1 LIGKRIPVRK
11 KKDKDKKPNLRSIL
25 YTSKYF
31 NTGKGNEIKKLLE
44 SMSNYKNVLSQY
56 VYENRNLLLTSDGIK
71 TLKANYNIVKDNT
84 ILAWNIQKEQHM
96 LVDKYANALRK
107 YMKNLKV
114 RIQDKIVIIGYSKN
128 GKRHKKGETKYF
140 EIKFRTTK
148 LTKLIKYLVYLDFS
162 KDIEPQINNGA
173 VKDLL
178 NYYKTKPYFDRI
190 LNLAKDIQNRL
201 LSKIKFIDFSN
212 DYSIRLTS
220 TKGINNA
227 RIEIDN
233 TNSLY
238 KHWFIFKMKGNKEYR
253 LPLEINDEYHNEEMI
268 GKEFILYLSLKKNK
282 INISTTYEGEEPVF
296 KPFNKAV
303 GMDVNIKHNFA
314 KLSDDKE
321 IDYDRA
327 FFKSI
332 VKDLSKLDKI
342 GYQNL
347 SKKEL
352 KKLQK
357 LYRRL
362 DWYVELLIHNIL
374 DYCEQNGIT
383 DLVVEDLHLKDKSN
397 IINEEF
403 NMKYSRLVKLL
414 HLSDVKNA
422 LLRQGEKRGI
432 RVHIVH
438 SEWTSQ
444 GCPECGN
451 IDKDNRTT
459 QEVFKCT
466 ACSYEDNADYVG
478 SVNVLDRFNLFH
490 WLGVQANKLYSVDE
504 YGRISPKHVSRH
516 TLLNVLNQYYEARGI
531 LHHPVLPSNV
541 NSVRVVVKV

>member
-1 LIGKRIPVRK
+1 MRK
-11 KKDKDKKPNLRSIL
+11 KKNKNPNLKSIL

-44 SMSNYKNVLSQY
+44 SMSNYKNVLSKY

-84 ILAWNIQKEQHM
+84 ILAWNIQKEHQM
-96 LVDKYANALRK
+96 LVDKYADALRK
-107 YMKNLKV
+107 HMKNLKV
-114 RIQDKIVIIGYSKN
+114 RIQDKMVIARYSKN
-128 GKRHKKGETKYF
+128 GKRHRKGEKKYF
-140 EIKFRTTK
+140 GIKFKSTK
-148 LTKLIKYLVYLDFS
+148 LTRLIKYLVYLDFS
-162 KDIEPQINNGA
+162 KDIEAQIIDNNA
-173 VKDLL
+173 IRDLF

-190 LNLAKDIQNRL
+190 LSLTQSIQQRI
-201 LSKIKFIDFSN
+201 LSKIHLIGFSN
-212 DYSIRLTS
+212 DYSLRLS
-220 TKGINNA
+220 SRKDINNA
-227 RIEIDN
+227 RIEIYN

-238 KHWFIFKMKGNKEYR
+238 KYWFIFKMKNDNEYR
-253 LPLEINDEYHNEEMI
+253 LPLEINDEYHNKNII
-268 GKEFILYLSLKKNK
+268 GKEFMLYLSLKKNK
-282 INISTTYEGEEPVF
+282 MNISTTYEGEELSF

-321 IDYDRA
+321 IDYDREL
-327 FFKSI
+327 FKSI
-332 VKDLSKLDKI
+332 VKDLNKLDKI

-347 SKKEL
+347 NEKEL

-374 DYCEQNGIT
+374 DYCEKNGIT

-414 HLSDVKNA
+414 HLSNVKNM
-422 LLRQGEKRGI
+422 LLRQAEKRDI

-438 SEWTSQ
+438 SEWTTQ

-451 IDKDNRTT
+451 INPNNRTT

-466 ACSYEDNADYVG
+466 ACGYEDNADHVG

-504 YGRISPKHVSRH
+504 YGRISPKHASRYY
-516 TLLNVLNQYYEARGI
+516 LRDVLNQYYEARGF
-531 LHHPVLPSNV
+531 LHHPVLPSEV
-541 NSVRVVVKV
+541 NSVRSVVKV

>member
-1 LIGKRIPVRK
+1 
-11 KKDKDKKPNLRSIL
+11 
-25 YTSKYF
+25 
-31 NTGKGNEIKKLLE
+31 
-44 SMSNYKNVLSQY
+44 VLSKY

-71 TLKANYNIVKDNT
+71 TLKANYKIVKDNT

-96 LVDKYANALRK
+96 LVDKYADALRK
-107 YMKNLKV
+107 HMKNFKV
-114 RIQDKIVIIGYSKN
+114 RIQDKMVIARYSKN
-128 GKRHKKGETKYF
+128 GKRHKKGDTKYF
-140 EIKFRTTK
+140 EIKFKSTR
-148 LTKLIKYLVYLDFS
+148 LTRLIKYLVYLDFS
-162 KDIEPQINNGA
+162 KDIEGQIDNNA
-173 VKDLL
+173 VRDLL

-190 LNLAKDIQNRL
+190 LGLAKDIQNRL
-201 LSKIKFIDFSN
+201 LSKIKLIKFDN
-212 DYSIRLTS
+212 DYSMRLTS

-238 KHWFIFKMKGNKEYR
+238 THWFIFKMKDGKEYR
-253 LPLEINDEYHNEEMI
+253 LPLEINEEYHNKQII

-282 INISTTYEGEEPVF
+282 INISTTYEGEELSF

-327 FFKSI
+327 FFKNI
-332 VKDLSKLDKI
+332 VKDLNKLDKI

-347 SKKEL
+347 NEKEL

-357 LYRRL
+357 LHRRL

-374 DYCEQNGIT
+374 DYCEKNGIT
-383 DLVVEDLHLKDKSN
+383 DLVVEELHLRDKSN

-444 GCPECGN
+444 RCPECGN
-451 IDKDNRTT
+451 INPNNRTT

-466 ACSYEDNADYVG
+466 ACEYEDNADHVG

-504 YGRISPKHVSRH
+504 YGRISPKHLSSH
-516 TLLNVLNQYYEARGI
+516 TLLNVLNQYYKARGF

-541 NSVRVVVKV
+541 NSVRSVVKA

>member
-1 LIGKRIPVRK
+1 MRK

-31 NTGKGNEIKKLLE
+31 NTGKGNEIKNLLE
-44 SMSNYKNVLSQY
+44 NMSNYKNMLSKY
-56 VYENRNLLLTSDGIK
+56 VYENRNLLLTSNGIK

-84 ILAWNIQKEQHM
+84 ILAWNIQKEHQM
-96 LVDKYANALRK
+96 IVDKYADTLK
-107 YMKNLKV
+107 KHMKNLKV
-114 RIQDKIVIIGYSKN
+114 RIQDKIVIIRYSKK

-140 EIKFRTTK
+140 EIKFKSTK

-162 KDIEPQINNGA
+162 KDIEGQIDNNA
-173 VKDLL
+173 VRDLF

-190 LNLAKDIQNRL
+190 LTLAKDIQNRL

-212 DYSIRLTS
+212 DYSVRLTS
-220 TKGINNA
+220 TKGINNT
-227 RIEIDN
+227 RIEIDE

-253 LPLEINDEYHNEEMI
+253 LPLEINDEYHNKEII

-282 INISTTYEGEEPVF
+282 INISTTYEGEELSF
-296 KPFNKAV
+296 KPFNKAI

-314 KLSDDKE
+314 KLSDDEE

-327 FFKSI
+327 FFKNI
-332 VKDLSKLDKI
+332 VKDLNKLDKI

-347 SKKEL
+347 SEKEL

-374 DYCEQNGIT
+374 DYCEEHNIT

-438 SEWTSQ
+438 SEWTSLS
-444 GCPECGN
+444 CPECGN

-466 ACSYEDNADYVG
+466 ACGYEDNADHVG

-490 WLGVQANKLYSVDE
+490 WLGVQANKLYSIDK
-504 YGRISPKHVSRH
+504 YGRISPKHVSRR
-516 TLLNVLNQYYEARGI
+516 TLLRILNQYYEARGI
-531 LHHPVLPSNV
+531 LHHPVLPSKV
-541 NSVRVVVKV
+541 NSGRVVVKI

>member
-1 LIGKRIPVRK
+1 MREKN
-11 KKDKDKKPNLRSIL
+11 PNIKSIL

-31 NTGKGNEIKKLLE
+31 NAGKGNEVKQLLRTI
-44 SMSNYKNVLSQY
+44 SNYKNVLSQY
-56 VYENRNLLLTSDGIK
+56 VYSNRSLLLTSDGIK
-71 TLKANYNIVKDNT
+71 TLKANYNIVKDDT
-84 ILAWNIQKEQHM
+84 ILAWNIQKEHHAI
-96 LVDKYANALRK
+96 VDKYENALRRQ
-107 YMKNLKV
+107 MKNFKV
-114 RIQDKIVIIGYSKN
+114 RIQDKMIIARYSKN
-128 GKRHKKGETKYF
+128 GERHKKGDTKYF
-140 EIKFRTTK
+140 EIKFKSTK
-148 LTKLIKYLVYLDFS
+148 LTKLVKYLVYLDFS
-162 KDIEPQINNGA
+162 KDIEGHIDNNA
-173 VKDLL
+173 VRDLF

-201 LSKIKFIDFSN
+201 LSKIKFIDFSD

-220 TKGINNA
+220 SNENKA
-227 RIEIDN
+227 RIEIDE

-253 LPLEINDEYHNEEMI
+253 LPLEINDEYHNKEII

-282 INISTTYEGEEPVF
+282 INISTTYEGEELSF

-321 IDYDRA
+321 IDYDRE

-332 VKDLSKLDKI
+332 VKDLNKLDKI

-347 SKKEL
+347 SEKEL

-374 DYCEQNGIT
+374 DYCEKNGIT
-383 DLVVEDLHLKDKSN
+383 DLVVEDLNLKDKSN

-414 HLSDVKNA
+414 HLSDVKNM
-422 LLRQGEKRGI
+422 LIRQGEKRGI

-451 IDKDNRTT
+451 IDRNNRTT
-459 QEVFKCT
+459 QESFKCSE
-466 ACSYEDNADYVG
+466 CGYEDNADHVG
-478 SVNVLDRFNLFH
+478 SVNVLDRFNIFH
-490 WLGVQANKLYSVDE
+490 WLGVQANKLYSVDK
-504 YGRISPKHVSRH
+504 YSRISPKHVSRH
-516 TLLNVLNQYYEARGI
+516 TLLRILNQYYEARGI
-531 LHHPVLPSNV
+531 LHHPVLPYEV
-541 NSVRVVVKV
+541 NSVRSVVKI

>member
-1 LIGKRIPVRK
+1 
-11 KKDKDKKPNLRSIL
+11 
-25 YTSKYF
+25 
-31 NTGKGNEIKKLLE
+31 
-44 SMSNYKNVLSQY
+44 
-56 VYENRNLLLTSDGIK
+56 
-71 TLKANYNIVKDNT
+71 
-84 ILAWNIQKEQHM
+84 
-96 LVDKYANALRK
+96 
-107 YMKNLKV
+107 MKNFKV
-114 RIQDKIVIIGYSKN
+114 RIQDKIVITRYSKD
-128 GKRHKKGETKYF
+128 GKRHKKGDTKYF
-140 EIKFRTTK
+140 EIKFKSTK
-148 LTKLIKYLVYLDFS
+148 LTKLIKYLVYLDFG
-162 KDIEPQINNGA
+162 KEIEPQITNGA

-201 LSKIKFIDFSN
+201 LSKIHLIDFSN
-212 DYSIRLTS
+212 DYSLRLS
-220 TKGINNA
+220 SQINNA
-227 RIEIDN
+227 RIEFDE

-238 KHWFIFKMKGNKEYR
+238 KYWFIFKMKDGKEYR
-253 LPLEINDEYHNEEMI
+253 LPLEINKEYHNKEII

-282 INISTTYEGEEPVF
+282 INISTTYEGEGLSF
-296 KPFNKAV
+296 KPFNNAV

-321 IDYDRA
+321 IDYDRE

-332 VKDLSKLDKI
+332 VKDLNKLDKI

-347 SKKEL
+347 NEKEL

-362 DWYVELLIHNIL
+362 DWYVELLIHDIL

-414 HLSDVKNA
+414 HLSNVKNM
-422 LLRQGEKRGI
+422 LLRQAEKRGI

-438 SEWTSQ
+438 SEWTSL

-459 QEVFKCT
+459 QESFKCSE
-466 ACSYEDNADYVG
+466 CGYEDNADHVA

-490 WLGVQANKLYSVDE
+490 WLGVQANELYSVDE
-504 YGRISPKHVSRH
+504 YGRISPKHVSRYY
-516 TLLNVLNQYYEARGI
+516 LRNVLNQYYEARGI

-541 NSVRVVVKV
+541 NSVRSVVKA

>member
-1 LIGKRIPVRK
+1 
-11 KKDKDKKPNLRSIL
+11 
-25 YTSKYF
+25 
-31 NTGKGNEIKKLLE
+31 
-44 SMSNYKNVLSQY
+44 M
-56 VYENRNLLLTSDGIK
+56 
-71 TLKANYNIVKDNT
+71 
-84 ILAWNIQKEQHM
+84 
-96 LVDKYANALRK
+96 
-107 YMKNLKV
+107 
-114 RIQDKIVIIGYSKN
+114 VIARYSKN

-140 EIKFRTTK
+140 EIKFKSTK

-162 KDIEPQINNGA
+162 KEIEPQITNSA

-178 NYYKTKPYFDRI
+178 NYYKTKTYFDRI
-190 LNLAKDIQNRL
+190 LNLAQDIQNRL

-220 TKGINNA
+220 VKGINNA

-238 KHWFIFKMKGNKEYR
+238 KYWFIFKMKNGKEYR
-253 LPLEINDEYHNEEMI
+253 LPLEINDEYHNKQII
-268 GKEFILYLSLKKNK
+268 GKEFLLYLSLKKNK
-282 INISTTYEGEEPVF
+282 INISTTYEGEELSF
-296 KPFNKAV
+296 KPFNKAI

-321 IDYDRA
+321 IDYDRV
-327 FFKSI
+327 FFKNI
-332 VKDLSKLDKI
+332 VKDLNKLDKI

-347 SKKEL
+347 NEKEL

-374 DYCEQNGIT
+374 DYCEKNGIT
-383 DLVVEDLHLKDKSN
+383 DLVVEDLRLKDKSN

-414 HLSDVKNA
+414 HLSNVKNM
-422 LLRQGEKRGI
+422 LLRQSEKRGI

-451 IDKDNRTT
+451 INPNNRTT

-466 ACSYEDNADYVG
+466 ACEYEDNADHVG
-478 SVNVLDRFNLFH
+478 SVNVLDRFNIFH
-490 WLGVQANKLYSVDE
+490 WLGVQANKLYSVDK
-504 YGRISPKHVSRH
+504 YGRISPKKVSRH
-516 TLLNVLNQYYEARGI
+516 YLRDVLEQYYEARGF
-531 LHHPVLPSNV
+531 LHHPVLPYNV
-541 NSVRVVVKV
+541 NSGRVVVKV

>member
-1 LIGKRIPVRK
+1 MRK
-11 KKDKDKKPNLRSIL
+11 KNPNLKSIL

-31 NTGKGNEIKKLLE
+31 NTGKGNEVKQLLE
-44 SMSNYKNVLSQY
+44 TMSNYKNVLSKY
-56 VYENRNLLLTSDGIK
+56 VYEKRSLLLTSDGIK
-71 TLKANYNIVKDNT
+71 TLKANYNIVKDN
-84 ILAWNIQKEQHM
+84 IIQAWNIQKEHHAII
-96 LVDKYANALRK
+96 DKYENALKRQ
-107 YMKNLKV
+107 MKNFKV
-114 RIQDKIVIIGYSKN
+114 RIQDKILIKRYSRG
-128 GKRHKKGETKYF
+128 GKRHKKGDTKYF
-140 EIKFRTTK
+140 EIKFKSTR
-148 LTKLIKYLVYLDFS
+148 LTRLVKYLVYLDFS
-162 KDIEPQINNGA
+162 KDIEEQVNND
-173 VKDLL
+173 VLRDLL

-190 LNLAKDIQNRL
+190 LNLAQSIQQRI
-201 LSKIKFIDFSN
+201 LSKIKLIEFDKY
-212 DYSIRLTS
+212 DAMRLS
-220 TKGINNA
+220 SQMNKA

-238 KHWFIFKMKGNKEYR
+238 THWFIFKMKGNKEYR
-253 LPLEINDEYHNEEMI
+253 LPLEINKDYHNKDLI
-268 GKEFILYLSLKKNK
+268 AKEFLLYLSVKKNK
-282 INISTTYEGEEPVF
+282 INISTTYEGEEPVL

-321 IDYDRA
+321 IDYDRD
-327 FFKSI
+327 FFKNI

-342 GYQNL
+342 GYQYL
-347 SKKEL
+347 SEKEL

-383 DLVVEDLHLKDKSN
+383 DLVVEELHLKDKSN

-422 LLRQGEKRGI
+422 LLRQGEKKGI

-438 SEWTSQ
+438 SEWTSL

-451 IDKDNRTT
+451 IDKNNRTT

-466 ACSYEDNADYVG
+466 ACGYEDNADHVG
-478 SVNVLDRFNLFH
+478 STNVLDRFDLFH
-490 WLGVQANKLYSVDE
+490 WLGVQANRLYSVDKS
-504 YGRISPKHVSRH
+504 GRITPKHVSRH
-516 TLLNVLNQYYEARGI
+516 TLLRILNQYYEARGF

-541 NSVRVVVKV
+541 NSVRTVVKV

>member
-1 LIGKRIPVRK
+1 MRK

-31 NTGKGNEIKKLLE
+31 NTGKGNEIKNLLE
-44 SMSNYKNVLSQY
+44 NMSNYKNMLSKY
-56 VYENRNLLLTSDGIK
+56 VYENRNLLLTSNGIK

-84 ILAWNIQKEQHM
+84 ILAWNIQKEHQM
-96 LVDKYANALRK
+96 IVDKYADTLK
-107 YMKNLKV
+107 KHMKNLKV
-114 RIQDKIVIIGYSKN
+114 RIQDKIVIIRYSKK

-140 EIKFRTTK
+140 EIKFKSTK

-162 KDIEPQINNGA
+162 KDIEGQIDNNA
-173 VKDLL
+173 VRDLF

-190 LNLAKDIQNRL
+190 LTLAKDIQNRL

-212 DYSIRLTS
+212 DYSVRLTS
-220 TKGINNA
+220 TKGINNT
-227 RIEIDN
+227 RIEIDE

-238 KHWFIFKMKGNKEYR
+238 KYWFIFKMKGNKEYR
-253 LPLEINDEYHNEEMI
+253 LPLEINDKYHNKEMI

-282 INISTTYEGEEPVF
+282 INISTTYEGEELSF

-327 FFKSI
+327 FFKNI

-347 SKKEL
+347 SEKEL

-374 DYCEQNGIT
+374 DYCEEHNIT

-438 SEWTSQ
+438 SEWTSLS
-444 GCPECGN
+444 CPECGN

-466 ACSYEDNADYVG
+466 ACGYEDNADYVG

-504 YGRISPKHVSRH
+504 YGRISPKKVSRH
-516 TLLNVLNQYYEARGI
+516 TLLHILNQYYEA
-531 LHHPVLPSNV
+531 
-541 NSVRVVVKV
+541 

>member
-1 LIGKRIPVRK
+1 MRK

-31 NTGKGNEIKKLLE
+31 NTGKGNEIKNLLE
-44 SMSNYKNVLSQY
+44 NMSNYKNMLSKY
-56 VYENRNLLLTSDGIK
+56 VYENRNLLLTSNGIK

-84 ILAWNIQKEQHM
+84 ILAWNIQKEHQM
-96 LVDKYANALRK
+96 IVDKYADTLK
-107 YMKNLKV
+107 KHMKNLKV
-114 RIQDKIVIIGYSKN
+114 RIQDKIVIIRYSKK

-140 EIKFRTTK
+140 EIKFKSTK

-162 KDIEPQINNGA
+162 KDIEAQIIDNDA
-173 VKDLL
+173 IRDLF

-190 LNLAKDIQNRL
+190 VSLAKDIQNRL

-212 DYSIRLTS
+212 DYSVRLTS
-220 TKGINNA
+220 TKGINNT
-227 RIEIDN
+227 RIEIDE

-238 KHWFIFKMKGNKEYR
+238 KYWFIFKMKGNKEYR
-253 LPLEINDEYHNEEMI
+253 LPLEINDKYHNKEMI

-282 INISTTYEGEEPVF
+282 INISTTYEGEELSF

-327 FFKSI
+327 FFKNI

-347 SKKEL
+347 SEKEL

-374 DYCEQNGIT
+374 DYCEKNGIT
-383 DLVVEDLHLKDKSN
+383 DLVAEDLRLKDKSN
-397 IINEEF
+397 TVNEEF

-414 HLSDVKNA
+414 HLSDVKNV
-422 LLRQGEKRGI
+422 LVRQAEKRGI

-451 IDKDNRTT
+451 ITPENRTT

-466 ACSYEDNADYVG
+466 ACGYEDNADHVG
-478 SVNVLDRFNLFH
+478 SVNVLERFNLFH
-490 WLGVQANKLYSVDE
+490 WLGVQASKLYSVDE
-504 YGRISPKHVSRH
+504 YGRIKPKHVSRY
-516 TLLNVLNQYYEARGI
+516 TLLHILNQYYKARGF
-531 LHHPVLPSNV
+531 LHHPVLPSEV
-541 NSVRVVVKV
+541 NSVRSVVKV

>member
-1 LIGKRIPVRK
+1 MRK
-11 KKDKDKKPNLRSIL
+11 KKVKKDKDKKSNLRSIL

-31 NTGKGNEIKKLLE
+31 NTGKGNGVKQLLRTI
-44 SMSNYKNVLSQY
+44 SNYKNVLSRY
-56 VYENRNLLLTSDGIK
+56 VYNNRNLLLTSDGIK

-84 ILAWNIQKEQHM
+84 ILAWNIQKEHQM
-96 LVDKYANALRK
+96 IVDKYADTLK
-107 YMKNLKV
+107 KHMKNLKV
-114 RIQDKIVIIGYSKN
+114 RIQDKIVIIRYSKN

-162 KDIEPQINNGA
+162 KEIEPQITNGA

-190 LNLAKDIQNRL
+190 VNLAKDIQNRL

-253 LPLEINDEYHNEEMI
+253 LPLEINKDYHNKDLI
-268 GKEFILYLSLKKNK
+268 AKEFLLYLSVKKNK

-327 FFKSI
+327 FFKNI
-332 VKDLSKLDKI
+332 VKDLNKLDKI

-347 SKKEL
+347 SEKEL

-414 HLSDVKNA
+414 HLSDVKNV
-422 LLRQGEKRGI
+422 LLRQAEKRGI

-444 GCPECGN
+444 GCPACGN
-451 IDKDNRTT
+451 ISPNNRTI

-466 ACSYEDNADYVG
+466 SCGYEDNADHV
-478 SVNVLDRFNLFH
+478 SSTNVLDRFNLFH
-490 WLGVQANKLYSVDE
+490 WLGVQANKLYSIDK
-504 YGRISPKHVSRH
+504 YGRISPKHVSIH
-516 TLLNVLNQYYEARGI
+516 TLIRILNQYYEARGI
-531 LHHPVLPSNV
+531 LHHPVLPSEV
-541 NSVRVVVKV
+541 NSVRSVVKV

>member
-1 LIGKRIPVRK
+1 
-11 KKDKDKKPNLRSIL
+11 
-25 YTSKYF
+25 
-31 NTGKGNEIKKLLE
+31 
-44 SMSNYKNVLSQY
+44 M
-56 VYENRNLLLTSDGIK
+56 LTSDGIK
-71 TLKANYNIVKDNT
+71 ALKANYNIVKDNT
-84 ILAWNIQKEQHM
+84 ILAWNIQKEHHM
-96 LVDKYANALRK
+96 IVDKYADTLRK
-107 YMKNLKV
+107 HMKNLKV
-114 RIQDKIVIIGYSKN
+114 RIQDKMVIARYSKN

-162 KDIEPQINNGA
+162 KDIEPQITNSA

-201 LSKIKFIDFSN
+201 LSKIHLIDFSN
-212 DYSIRLTS
+212 DYSLRLS
-220 TKGINNA
+220 SQINNA

-238 KHWFIFKMKGNKEYR
+238 KYWFIFKMKNGKEYR
-253 LPLEINDEYHNEEMI
+253 LPLEINGEYHNKEII

-296 KPFNKAV
+296 KPFNKAI

-321 IDYDRA
+321 IDYDRD

-332 VKDLSKLDKI
+332 VKDLNKLDKI
-342 GYQNL
+342 GYHNL
-347 SKKEL
+347 NEKEL

-362 DWYVELLIHNIL
+362 NWYVELLIHNIL
-374 DYCEQNGIT
+374 DYCEEHNIT
-383 DLVVEDLHLKDKSN
+383 DLVVEDLRLKDKSN

-414 HLSDVKNA
+414 HLSDVKNV
-422 LLRQGEKRGI
+422 LLRQAEKRGI

-444 GCPECGN
+444 GCPEYGN
-451 IDKDNRTT
+451 ISPNNRTI

-466 ACSYEDNADYVG
+466 SCGYEDNADHVG
-478 SVNVLDRFNLFH
+478 SVNVLDRFNLFY
-490 WLGVQANKLYSVDE
+490 WPGVQANKLYSVDE
-504 YGRISPKHVSRH
+504 YGRISPKHASRYY
-516 TLLNVLNQYYEARGI
+516 LRDVLNQYYEARGF
-531 LHHPVLPSNV
+531 LHHPVLPSEV
-541 NSVRVVVKV
+541 NSVRSVVKV

>member
-1 LIGKRIPVRK
+1 MRK
-11 KKDKDKKPNLRSIL
+11 KNKDHNLKSIL

-31 NTGKGNEIKKLLE
+31 NTGKGNEIERLLE
-44 SMSNYKNVLSQY
+44 SISNYKNLLSKY
-56 VYENRNLLLTSDGIK
+56 VYENRNLLLTLDGIK

-84 ILAWNIQKEQHM
+84 ILAWNIQKEHQM
-96 LVDKYANALRK
+96 IVDKYADTLK
-107 YMKNLKV
+107 KHMKNLKV
-114 RIQDKIVIIGYSKN
+114 RIQDKIVIARYSKN

-140 EIKFRTTK
+140 EIKFKSTR

-162 KDIEPQINNGA
+162 KDIETQIIDNDA
-173 VKDLL
+173 IRDLF

-190 LNLAKDIQNRL
+190 LNLVQDIQNRL

-220 TKGINNA
+220 SNENNA
-227 RIEIDN
+227 RIEIYN

-238 KHWFIFKMKGNKEYR
+238 KYWFIFKMKNDNEYR
-253 LPLEINDEYHNEEMI
+253 LPLEINEDYHNKNII
-268 GKEFILYLSLKKNK
+268 GKEFMLYMSLKKNK
-282 INISTTYEGEEPVF
+282 INISTTYEGEELSF

-321 IDYDRA
+321 IDHDRE

-332 VKDLSKLDKI
+332 VKDLNKLDKI

-347 SKKEL
+347 SEKEL

-362 DWYVELLIHNIL
+362 NCYAELLIHNIL
-374 DYCEQNGIT
+374 DYCEKNGIT
-383 DLVVEDLHLKDKSN
+383 DLIVEDLHLKDKSN

-414 HLSDVKNA
+414 HLSNVKNM

-444 GCPECGN
+444 GCPVCGN
-451 IDKDNRTT
+451 ITPNNRTT

-466 ACSYEDNADYVG
+466 ACGYEDNADHVG
-478 SVNVLDRFNLFH
+478 STNVLDRFDLFH

-504 YGRISPKHVSRH
+504 YGRISPKKVSRYY
-516 TLLNVLNQYYEARGI
+516 LRNVLNQYYEARGI
-531 LHHPVLPSNV
+531 LHQPVLPSEV
-541 NSVRVVVKV
+541 NSVRSVVKI

>member
-1 LIGKRIPVRK
+1 ML
-11 KKDKDKKPNLRSIL
+11 
-25 YTSKYF
+25 SK
-31 NTGKGNEIKKLLE
+31 
-44 SMSNYKNVLSQY
+44 Y
-56 VYENRNLLLTSDGIK
+56 VYENRKLLLTSDGIK
-71 TLKANYNIVKDNT
+71 TLKANYNIVKDNV
-84 ILAWNIQKEQHM
+84 ILAWNIQKEHQM
-96 LVDKYANALRK
+96 LVDRYADALRK
-107 YMKNLKV
+107 HMKNLKV
-114 RIQDKIVIIGYSKN
+114 RIQDKIVIIRYSRD

-140 EIKFRTTK
+140 EIKFKSTK
-148 LTKLIKYLVYLDFS
+148 LTNLIKYLVYLDFG
-162 KDIEPQINNGA
+162 KEIEPQITNGA

-190 LNLAKDIQNRL
+190 LNLAQNIQNRL
-201 LSKIKFIDFSN
+201 LSKIKLIKFDN
-212 DYSIRLTS
+212 DYSMRLTS

-238 KHWFIFKMKGNKEYR
+238 KYWFIFKMKNGKEYR
-253 LPLEINDEYHNEEMI
+253 LPLEINDEYHNKEII

-282 INISTTYEGEEPVF
+282 INISTTYEGEELSF
-296 KPFNKAV
+296 KSFNKAV

-314 KLSDDKE
+314 KLSDGKE
-321 IDYDRA
+321 IDYDRDI
-327 FFKSI
+327 FKNI
-332 VKDLSKLDKI
+332 VKDLNKLDKI

-347 SKKEL
+347 SEKEL

-374 DYCEQNGIT
+374 DYCEEHNIT
-383 DLVVEDLHLKDKSN
+383 DLVVEDLRLKDKSN

-414 HLSDVKNA
+414 HLSNVKNM
-422 LLRQGEKRGI
+422 LLRQAEKKGI

-438 SEWTSQ
+438 SEWTSLS
-444 GCPECGN
+444 CPECGN

-466 ACSYEDNADYVG
+466 ACGYEDNADYVG

-504 YGRISPKHVSRH
+504 YGRISPKKVSKYYLR
-516 TLLNVLNQYYEARGI
+516 NILNQYYEARGF
-531 LHHPVLPSNV
+531 LHHPVLPSEV
-541 NSVRVVVKV
+541 NSVRSVVKI

>member
-1 LIGKRIPVRK
+1 VRK

-478 SVNVLDRFNLFH
+478 SVNVLERFNLFH

-504 YGRISPKHVSRH
+504 YGRISPKHVSRR
-516 TLLNVLNQYYEARGI
+516 TLLRILNQYYEARGF
-531 LHHPVLPSNV
+531 LHHLVLPSEV
-541 NSVRVVVKV
+541 NSVRSVVKV

>member
-1 LIGKRIPVRK
+1 MK
-11 KKDKDKKPNLRSIL
+11 KKNKDPNLKSVL

-31 NTGKGNEIKKLLE
+31 NTGKGNDVKKVLE
-44 SMSNYKNVLSQY
+44 TMRDYKNILSRY
-56 VYENRNLLLTSDGIK
+56 VYEKRSLLLTLDGIK
-71 TLKANYNIVKDNT
+71 TLKANYNIVKDDT
-84 ILAWNIQKEQHM
+84 ILAWNIQKEHHII
-96 LVDKYANALRK
+96 VDKYANTLK
-107 YMKNLKV
+107 KHMKNLKLS
-114 RIQDKIVIIGYSKN
+114 IQDKMVIARYSKN
-128 GKRHKKGETKYF
+128 GKKHKKGDTKYF

-148 LTKLIKYLVYLDFS
+148 LTRLVKYLVYLDFS
-162 KDIEPQINNGA
+162 KDIEAQIDNNA
-173 VKDLL
+173 VRDLL
-178 NYYKTKPYFDRI
+178 NYYKTKPYFNRI
-190 LNLAKDIQNRL
+190 LSLAQNIQNRL
-201 LSKIKFIDFSN
+201 LSKIKFIDFGD

-220 TKGINNA
+220 SNENKA
-227 RIEIDN
+227 RIEFDN

-238 KHWFIFKMKGNKEYR
+238 RHWFIFKMKNGKEHR
-253 LPLEINDEYHNEEMI
+253 LPLEIRDKYHNKEII
-268 GKEFILYLSLKKNK
+268 GKEFMLCLSLKRNK
-282 INISTTYEGEEPVF
+282 INVSTTYEGKEPVF
-296 KPFNKAV
+296 KSFNKAV
-303 GMDVNIKHNFA
+303 GMDINIKHNFA

-347 SKKEL
+347 SEKEL

-374 DYCEQNGIT
+374 DYCEKNGIT
-383 DLVVEDLHLKDKSN
+383 DLVVEDLRLKDKSN

-414 HLSDVKNA
+414 HLSNVKNM

-438 SEWTSQ
+438 SEWTSL

-451 IDKDNRTT
+451 IDKGNRTT
-459 QEVFKCT
+459 QESFKCSE
-466 ACSYEDNADYVG
+466 CGYEDNADYVG
-478 SVNVLDRFNLFH
+478 SVNVLERFNLFH
-490 WLGVQANKLYSVDE
+490 WLGVQANKLYSIDE
-504 YGRISPKHVSRH
+504 YGRIKPKHINKYA
-516 TLLNVLNQYYEARGI
+516 LLKILNDYYKARGF
-531 LHHPVLPSNV
+531 LHHSVLPSKVNNV
-541 NSVRVVVKV
+541 RSVMEV

>member
-1 LIGKRIPVRK
+1 MRK

-44 SMSNYKNVLSQY
+44 SISNYKNVLSKY
-56 VYENRNLLLTSDGIK
+56 VYENRNLLLTFDGIK
-71 TLKANYNIVKDNT
+71 TLKANYNIVKDDT
-84 ILAWNIQKEQHM
+84 ILAWNIQKEHHAI
-96 LVDKYANALRK
+96 VDKYENALRRQ
-107 YMKNLKV
+107 MKNFKV
-114 RIQDKIVIIGYSKN
+114 RIQDKIVITRYSRDS
-128 GKRHKKGETKYF
+128 KRHKKGDIKYF
-140 EIKFRTTK
+140 EIKFKSTK

-162 KDIEPQINNGA
+162 KEIEPQIINGA

-178 NYYKTKPYFDRI
+178 NYYKTKPYFGRI
-190 LNLAKDIQNRL
+190 LNLAQNIQNRL
-201 LSKIKFIDFSN
+201 LSKIKFIDFSD

-220 TKGINNA
+220 SNENKA

-238 KHWFIFKMKGNKEYR
+238 KYWFIFKMKDGKEYR
-253 LPLEINDEYHNEEMI
+253 LPLEINDEYHNKNII
-268 GKEFILYLSLKKNK
+268 GKEFLLYLSLKKNK
-282 INISTTYEGEEPVF
+282 INISTTYEGEKLSF

-321 IDYDRA
+321 IDYDRD
-327 FFKSI
+327 FFKNI
-332 VKDLSKLDKI
+332 VKDLNKLDKI

-347 SKKEL
+347 NEKEI

-357 LYRRL
+357 IYRRL

-383 DLVVEDLHLKDKSN
+383 DLVVEDLRLKDKSN
-397 IINEEF
+397 TVNEEF

-414 HLSDVKNA
+414 HLSDVKNV
-422 LLRQGEKRGI
+422 LVRQAEKRGI

-451 IDKDNRTT
+451 ITPENRTT

-466 ACSYEDNADYVG
+466 ACGYEDNADHVG

-490 WLGVQANKLYSVDE
+490 WFGVQANRLYSVDE
-504 YGRISPKHVSRH
+504 YGRISPKHVSRYY
-516 TLLNVLNQYYEARGI
+516 LRNVLNQYYKARGF
-531 LHHPVLPSNV
+531 LHHPVLPSKVNNV
-541 NSVRVVVKV
+541 RIVVKA

>member
-1 LIGKRIPVRK
+1 
-11 KKDKDKKPNLRSIL
+11 
-25 YTSKYF
+25 
-31 NTGKGNEIKKLLE
+31 
-44 SMSNYKNVLSQY
+44 
-56 VYENRNLLLTSDGIK
+56 
-71 TLKANYNIVKDNT
+71 
-84 ILAWNIQKEQHM
+84 
-96 LVDKYANALRK
+96 
-107 YMKNLKV
+107 
-114 RIQDKIVIIGYSKN
+114 
-128 GKRHKKGETKYF
+128 
-140 EIKFRTTK
+140 
-148 LTKLIKYLVYLDFS
+148 
-162 KDIEPQINNGA
+162 

-178 NYYKTKPYFDRI
+178 NYYKTKLYFDRI
-190 LNLAKDIQNRL
+190 LNLAQNIQNRL
-201 LSKIKFIDFSN
+201 LSKIKLIKFDN
-212 DYSIRLTS
+212 DYSMRLTS

-238 KHWFIFKMKGNKEYR
+238 KYWFIFKMKNGKEYR
-253 LPLEINDEYHNEEMI
+253 LPLEINDEYHKREII

-282 INISTTYEGEEPVF
+282 MNISTTYEGEELSF

-321 IDYDRA
+321 IDYDRE

-362 DWYVELLIHNIL
+362 DWYVELNIHNIL
-374 DYCEQNGIT
+374 DYCEEHNIT

-451 IDKDNRTT
+451 ITPNNRTT

-466 ACSYEDNADYVG
+466 ACGYKDNADHVG

-504 YGRISPKHVSRH
+504 YGRISPKHVSRR
-516 TLLNVLNQYYEARGI
+516 TLLRILNQYYEARGF
-531 LHHPVLPSNV
+531 LHHPVFPSKV
-541 NSVRVVVKV
+541 NSVRSVVKA

>member
-1 LIGKRIPVRK
+1 MRK
-11 KKDKDKKPNLRSIL
+11 KKDKNLNLKSIL

-31 NTGKGNEIKKLLE
+31 NTGKGNEIERLLE
-44 SMSNYKNVLSQY
+44 SMSNYKNMLSKY

-84 ILAWNIQKEQHM
+84 ILAWNIQKEQKM
-96 LVDKYANALRK
+96 IVDRYENTLKK

-114 RIQDKIVIIGYSKN
+114 RIQDKIVIIRYSRD

-140 EIKFRTTK
+140 EVKFKSTK
-148 LTKLIKYLVYLDFS
+148 LTNLIKYLVYLDFS
-162 KDIEPQINNGA
+162 KDIGPQITNGA

-220 TKGINNA
+220 TKSINNA
-227 RIEIDN
+227 RIEIDD

-238 KHWFIFKMKGNKEYR
+238 KYWFIFKMKGNKEYR
-253 LPLEINDEYHNEEMI
+253 LPLEINDKYHNKEII

-282 INISTTYEGEEPVF
+282 INISTTYEGEELSF

-321 IDYDRA
+321 IDYDRD

-332 VKDLSKLDKI
+332 VKDLNKLDKI

-347 SKKEL
+347 NEKEL

-374 DYCEQNGIT
+374 DYCEKNGIT
-383 DLVVEDLHLKDKSN
+383 DLVAEELHLRDKSN

-414 HLSDVKNA
+414 HLSNVKNM
-422 LLRQGEKRGI
+422 LLRQAEKRGI

-444 GCPECGN
+444 GCPYCGN
-451 IDKDNRTT
+451 INPNNRTT
-459 QEVFKCT
+459 QEIFKCT
-466 ACSYEDNADYVG
+466 NCGYEDNADHVG

-504 YGRISPKHVSRH
+504 YGRISPKHVGRY
-516 TLLNVLNQYYEARGI
+516 TLLNVLNQYYKARGF
-531 LHHPVLPSNV
+531 LHHPVLPSEV
-541 NSVRVVVKV
+541 NGVRIVVKA

>member
-1 LIGKRIPVRK
+1 MK
-11 KKDKDKKPNLRSIL
+11 KKNKDPNLKSVL

-31 NTGKGNEIKKLLE
+31 NTGKGSEVKQLLRT
-44 SMSNYKNVLSQY
+44 MSNYKNLLSQY
-56 VYENRNLLLTSDGIK
+56 VYEKRNLLLTSDGIK

-84 ILAWNIQKEQHM
+84 ILAWNIQKEHHAI
-96 LVDKYANALRK
+96 VDKYENALKRH
-107 YMKNLKV
+107 MKNFKV
-114 RIQDKIVIIGYSKN
+114 RIQDKMIVKRYSRG

-140 EIKFRTTK
+140 GIKFKSTK
-148 LTKLIKYLVYLDFS
+148 LTRLVKYLIYLDFS
-162 KDIEPQINNGA
+162 RDIESQIIDKT
-173 VKDLL
+173 VKDLFD
-178 NYYKTKPYFDRI
+178 YYKTKSYFDRI
-190 LNLAKDIQNRL
+190 LNLAKDMQVRL
-201 LSKIKFIDFSN
+201 LSKIHLIEFDKCDAM
-212 DYSIRLTS
+212 RLS
-220 TKGINNA
+220 SQMNKA

-238 KHWFIFKMKGNKEYR
+238 KHWFIFKMKNDKEYR
-253 LPLEINDEYHNEEMI
+253 LPLEINKEYHNKDI
-268 GKEFILYLSLKKNK
+268 IAKEFLLYPSTKENK
-282 INISTTYEGEEPVF
+282 INISTTYEGEKPVF
-296 KPFNKAV
+296 KSFNKAT

-321 IDYDRA
+321 IDYDRD

-347 SKKEL
+347 SEKEL

-362 DWYVELLIHNIL
+362 GWYIELLIHNIL
-374 DYCEQNGIT
+374 DYCEEHNIT
-383 DLVVEDLHLKDKSN
+383 DLVVEDLRLKDKSN

-414 HLSDVKNA
+414 HLSNVKNM

-438 SEWTSQ
+438 SEWTSL

-459 QEVFKCT
+459 QERFKCSE
-466 ACSYEDNADYVG
+466 CGYEDNADYVG
-478 SVNVLDRFNLFH
+478 SVNVLDRFNLFY
-490 WLGVQANKLYSVDE
+490 WLGVQANKLYSIDE
-504 YGRISPKHVSRH
+504 YGRIKPKHIGKYA
-516 TLLNVLNQYYEARGI
+516 LLKILNDYYKARGF

-541 NSVRVVVKV
+541 NSVRIVVKV

>member
-1 LIGKRIPVRK
+1 MRK
-11 KKDKDKKPNLRSIL
+11 KKDKDKNSNLRSIL

-44 SMSNYKNVLSQY
+44 SMSNYKNMLSKY

-84 ILAWNIQKEQHM
+84 ILAWNIQKEHHAI
-96 LVDKYANALRK
+96 VDKYENALRRQ
-107 YMKNLKV
+107 MKNFKV
-114 RIQDKIVIIGYSKN
+114 RIQDKMVVKRYSRG
-128 GKRHKKGETKYF
+128 GKKHKKGDIKYF
-140 EIKFRTTK
+140 EIKFKSTK
-148 LTKLIKYLVYLDFS
+148 LTKLVKYLVYLDFS
-162 KDIEPQINNGA
+162 KDIEGQIDNNA
-173 VKDLL
+173 VRDIL

-201 LSKIKFIDFSN
+201 LSKIKLIKFDN
-212 DYSIRLTS
+212 DYSMRLTP

-233 TNSLY
+233 TSSIY
-238 KHWFIFKMKGNKEYR
+238 KHWFIFKMKGDKEYR
-253 LPLEINDEYHNEEMI
+253 LPLEINDEYRNKEII

-282 INISTTYEGEEPVF
+282 INISTTYEGEELSF

-321 IDYDRA
+321 IDYDRD
-327 FFKSI
+327 FFKNI

-347 SKKEL
+347 TQKEL

-397 IINEEF
+397 TVNEEF
-403 NMKYSRLVKLL
+403 NVKYSRLVRLL

-422 LLRQGEKRGI
+422 FLRQAEKRGI

-444 GCPECGN
+444 GCPVCGN
-451 IDKDNRTT
+451 ITPNNRTT

-466 ACSYEDNADYVG
+466 SCRYEDNADHVG

-490 WLGVQANKLYSVDE
+490 WLGVQANRLYSIDE

-516 TLLNVLNQYYEARGI
+516 TLLRILNQYYEARGF
-531 LHHPVLPSNV
+531 LHHPVLPSEV
-541 NSVRVVVKV
+541 NSVRSVVKA

>member
-1 LIGKRIPVRK
+1 MK
-11 KKDKDKKPNLRSIL
+11 KKKNKDKKPNLRSIL

-31 NTGKGNEIKKLLE
+31 NTGKGNEIKKLLD
-44 SMSNYKNVLSQY
+44 SMSNYKNMLSKY

-71 TLKANYNIVKDNT
+71 TLKANYNIVKDKT
-84 ILAWNIQKEQHM
+84 ILAWNIQKEHQM
-96 LVDKYANALRK
+96 LVDRYADALRK
-107 YMKNLKV
+107 HTKNLKV
-114 RIQDKIVIIGYSKN
+114 RIQDKIVIIRYSRD

-140 EIKFRTTK
+140 EIKFKSTK
-148 LTKLIKYLVYLDFS
+148 LTKLIKYLVYLDFG
-162 KDIEPQINNGA
+162 KEIEPQITNGA

-220 TKGINNA
+220 SNENKA

-238 KHWFIFKMKGNKEYR
+238 KYWFIFKMKDGKEYR
-253 LPLEINDEYHNEEMI
+253 LPLEINREYHNKEVI
-268 GKEFILYLSLKKNK
+268 AKEFLLYLSTKKNK
-282 INISTTYEGEEPVF
+282 INISTIYEGEKPVF
-296 KPFNKAV
+296 KPFDKAI

-327 FFKSI
+327 FFKNI

-347 SKKEL
+347 TQKEL

-397 IINEEF
+397 NVNEEF
-403 NMKYSRLVKLL
+403 NMKYSRLVRLL

-438 SEWTSQ
+438 IEWTSL

-451 IDKDNRTT
+451 IDKNNRTT
-459 QEVFKCT
+459 QEVFKCS
-466 ACSYEDNADYVG
+466 ACGYEDNADHVG

-516 TLLNVLNQYYEARGI
+516 TLLNVLNQYYEARGF
-531 LHHPVLPSNV
+531 LHHPVLPSEV
-541 NSVRVVVKV
+541 NSVRSVVKI

>member
-1 LIGKRIPVRK
+1 LREKKIPMRK
-11 KKDKDKKPNLRSIL
+11 KNNKDPNLKSIL

-44 SMSNYKNVLSQY
+44 NMSNYKNILSKY

-84 ILAWNIQKEQHM
+84 ILAWNIQKEHHM
-96 LVDKYANALRK
+96 IVDKYADTLRK
-107 YMKNLKV
+107 HMKNLKV
-114 RIQDKIVIIGYSKN
+114 RIQDKIVIIRYSKN
-128 GKRHKKGETKYF
+128 GKSHKKGETKYF
-140 EIKFRTTK
+140 EIKFKSTK

-162 KDIEPQINNGA
+162 KEIEPQITNGA

-190 LNLAKDIQNRL
+190 LSLAKDIQNRL
-201 LSKIKFIDFSN
+201 LSKTHLIEFSN
-212 DYSIRLTS
+212 DYSLRLS
-220 TKGINNA
+220 SQINNA

-253 LPLEINDEYHNEEMI
+253 LPLEINKDYHNKDLI
-268 GKEFILYLSLKKNK
+268 TKEFLLYLSVKKNK
-282 INISTTYEGEEPVF
+282 INISTTYEGEELSF

-321 IDYDRA
+321 IDYDRD

-332 VKDLSKLDKI
+332 VKDLNKLDKI

-347 SKKEL
+347 NEKEL

-374 DYCEQNGIT
+374 DYCEKNGIT

-414 HLSDVKNA
+414 HLSNVKNM
-422 LLRQGEKRGI
+422 LLRQAEKRGI

-451 IDKDNRTT
+451 INPNNRIT

-466 ACSYEDNADYVG
+466 ACGYEDNADHVG

-490 WLGVQANKLYSVDE
+490 WLGVQANRLYSIDE
-504 YGRISPKHVSRH
+504 YGRISPKKVSRH
-516 TLLNVLNQYYEARGI
+516 TLLNVLNQYYEARGF
-531 LHHPVLPSNV
+531 LHHPVLPSEV
-541 NSVRVVVKV
+541 NSGRVVVKV

>member
-1 LIGKRIPVRK
+1 MRE

-25 YTSKYF
+25 YTSKHF
-31 NTGKGNEIKKLLE
+31 NTGKGNEIKNLLE
-44 SMSNYKNVLSQY
+44 SMSNYKNMLSKY
-56 VYENRNLLLTSDGIK
+56 VYENRNFLLTSDGIK

-84 ILAWNIQKEQHM
+84 ILAWNIQKEHQSI
-96 LVDKYANALRK
+96 VDKYENALRRQ
-107 YMKNLKV
+107 MKNFKV
-114 RIQDKIVIIGYSKN
+114 RIQGKMVIAGYSKN

-140 EIKFRTTK
+140 EIKFKSTR

-162 KDIEPQINNGA
+162 KEIEPQITNGT

-178 NYYKTKPYFDRI
+178 NYYKTKSYFDRI

-212 DYSIRLTS
+212 DYSVRLTS

-238 KHWFIFKMKGNKEYR
+238 KYWFIFKMKGNKEYR
-253 LPLEINDEYHNEEMI
+253 LPLEINDEYHNKEII

-282 INISTTYEGEEPVF
+282 INISTTYEGEELSF

-314 KLSDDKE
+314 KLSGDKE
-321 IDYDRA
+321 IDYDRE

-332 VKDLSKLDKI
+332 VKDLNKLDKI

-347 SKKEL
+347 NEKEL

-362 DWYVELLIHNIL
+362 DWYVELLIHNVL

-397 IINEEF
+397 TVNEEF

-414 HLSDVKNA
+414 HLSNVKNM
-422 LLRQGEKRGI
+422 LLRQAEKRGI

-438 SEWTSQ
+438 SEWTSLS
-444 GCPECGN
+444 CPECGN
-451 IDKDNRTT
+451 IDRNNRTT
-459 QEVFKCT
+459 QESFRCS
-466 ACSYEDNADYVG
+466 ACGYEDNADYVG
-478 SVNVLDRFNLFH
+478 SVNILERFNLFH
-490 WLGVQANKLYSVDE
+490 WLGVQANKLYSIDK
-504 YGRISPKHVSRH
+504 YGRISPRHVSRH
-516 TLLNVLNQYYEARGI
+516 TLLHILNQYYEARGF
-531 LHHPVLPSNV
+531 LHHPVLPSKVNNV
-541 NSVRVVVKV
+541 RILVKV

>member
-1 LIGKRIPVRK
+1 MRK
-11 KKDKDKKPNLRSIL
+11 KKVKDKKPNLRSIL

-44 SMSNYKNVLSQY
+44 NMSNYKNVLSKY
-56 VYENRNLLLTSDGIK
+56 VYENRKLLLTSDGIK
-71 TLKANYNIVKDNT
+71 ALKANYNIVKDDT
-84 ILAWNIQKEQHM
+84 ILAWNIQKEHQM

-107 YMKNLKV
+107 HMKNLKV
-114 RIQDKIVIIGYSKN
+114 RIQDKMVIARYSKN

-140 EIKFRTTK
+140 EIKFKSTR

-162 KDIEPQINNGA
+162 KDVELQITNSA

-178 NYYKTKPYFDRI
+178 NYYKTKTYFDRI

-201 LSKIKFIDFSN
+201 LSKIHLIEFSN
-212 DYSIRLTS
+212 DYSLRLS
-220 TKGINNA
+220 SQINNA

-238 KHWFIFKMKGNKEYR
+238 KYWFIFRMKNGKEYR
-253 LPLEINDEYHNEEMI
+253 LPLEINDEYHNKEII
-268 GKEFILYLSLKKNK
+268 GKEFMLYLSLKKNK
-282 INISTTYEGEEPVF
+282 INISTTYEGEELSF

-332 VKDLSKLDKI
+332 VKDLNKLDKI

-347 SKKEL
+347 NEKEI

-357 LYRRL
+357 TYRRL

-414 HLSDVKNA
+414 HLSNVKNM
-422 LLRQGEKRGI
+422 LLRQAEKRGI

-444 GCPECGN
+444 ECPECGN
-451 IDKDNRTT
+451 IDKNNRTT

-466 ACSYEDNADYVG
+466 ACGYKDNADHVG
-478 SVNVLDRFNLFH
+478 STNVLDRFNLFH
-490 WLGVQANKLYSVDE
+490 WLGVQANRLYSVDE
-504 YGRISPKHVSRH
+504 YGRISPKKVSRH
-516 TLLNVLNQYYEARGI
+516 TLLRILNQYYEARGF
-531 LHHPVLPSNV
+531 LHHPVLPSEV
-541 NSVRVVVKV
+541 NSV

>member
-1 LIGKRIPVRK
+1 MRK

-31 NTGKGNEIKKLLE
+31 NTGKGEEVKQLLRTI
-44 SMSNYKNVLSQY
+44 SNYKNVLSQY

-71 TLKANYNIVKDNT
+71 TLKANYNIVHNDT
-84 ILAWNIQKEQHM
+84 ILAWNIQKEHHM
-96 LVDKYANALRK
+96 IVDKYANTLK
-107 YMKNLKV
+107 KHMKNLKLS
-114 RIQDKIVIIGYSKN
+114 IQDKMVIARYSKN
-128 GKRHKKGETKYF
+128 GKRHKKGDTKYF

-162 KDIEPQINNGA
+162 KNIEPQITNGA

-190 LNLAKDIQNRL
+190 LNLAKDMQNRL

-220 TKGINNA
+220 SNENKA

-238 KHWFIFKMKGNKEYR
+238 KHWFIFKMKGDREYR
-253 LPLEINDEYHNEEMI
+253 LPLEINKDYHNKDI
-268 GKEFILYLSLKKNK
+268 IAKEFLLYLSKKGNK
-282 INISTTYEGEEPVF
+282 INISTIYEGEEPVF
-296 KPFNKAV
+296 KQFNKAIGV
-303 GMDVNIKHNFA
+303 DVNIKHNFA

-321 IDYDRA
+321 IDYDRD
-327 FFKSI
+327 FFKNI

-347 SKKEL
+347 SEKEL

-362 DWYVELLIHNIL
+362 DWYVKLLIHNIL

-383 DLVVEDLHLKDKSN
+383 DLVVEDLRLKDKSN
-397 IINEEF
+397 TINEEF

-414 HLSDVKNA
+414 HLSNVKNM

-438 SEWTSQ
+438 SEWTSL

-459 QEVFKCT
+459 QESFKCS
-466 ACSYEDNADYVG
+466 ACEYEDNADHVG
-478 SVNVLDRFNLFH
+478 STNVLDRFNLFY
-490 WLGVQANKLYSVDE
+490 WLGVQANRLYSVDE
-504 YGRISPKHVSRH
+504 YGRISPKKVSRYY
-516 TLLNVLNQYYEARGI
+516 LRNVLNKYYEARGF

-541 NSVRVVVKV
+541 NSVRTVVKV

>member
-1 LIGKRIPVRK
+1 MKENNK
-11 KKDKDKKPNLRSIL
+11 NPNLKSIL

-31 NTGKGNEIKKLLE
+31 NTGKGEEVKQLLRTI
-44 SMSNYKNVLSQY
+44 SNYKNVLSKY

-71 TLKANYNIVKDNT
+71 TLKANYKIVKDDT
-84 ILAWNIQKEQHM
+84 ILAWNIQKEHHM
-96 LVDKYANALRK
+96 LVDKYADALK
-107 YMKNLKV
+107 KHMKNLNI
-114 RIQDKIVIIGYSKN
+114 RIQDKMVVKRYSRS

-162 KDIEPQINNGA
+162 KDIEPQITNGA

-178 NYYKTKPYFDRI
+178 DYHKTKPYFDRI

-201 LSKIKFIDFSN
+201 LSKIKFIDFNN

-220 TKGINNA
+220 SNENNA

-238 KHWFIFKMKGNKEYR
+238 KHWFIFKMKGDKEYR
-253 LPLEINDEYHNEEMI
+253 LPLEINDEYHTKEII

-282 INISTTYEGEEPVF
+282 LNISTTYEGNEPVF
-296 KPFNKAV
+296 KSFNKAI

-321 IDYDRA
+321 IDYDRE

-347 SKKEL
+347 NEKEL
-352 KKLQK
+352 KRLQK

-383 DLVVEDLHLKDKSN
+383 DLVVEDLRLKDKSN

-438 SEWTSQ
+438 SEWTSLR
-444 GCPECGN
+444 CPECGN
-451 IDKDNRTT
+451 ISPENRTT

-466 ACSYEDNADYVG
+466 SCGYEDNADHVG
-478 SVNVLDRFNLFH
+478 STNVLERFNLFH
-490 WLGVQANKLYSVDE
+490 WLGVQANKLYSVDK
-504 YGRISPKHVSRH
+504 YGRITPKHVSRH
-516 TLLNVLNQYYEARGI
+516 TLLNVLNQYYKARGF
-531 LHHPVLPSNV
+531 LHHPVLPSEV
-541 NSVRVVVKV
+541 NSGRMVVKV

>member
-1 LIGKRIPVRK
+1 
-11 KKDKDKKPNLRSIL
+11 
-25 YTSKYF
+25 
-31 NTGKGNEIKKLLE
+31 
-44 SMSNYKNVLSQY
+44 
-56 VYENRNLLLTSDGIK
+56 
-71 TLKANYNIVKDNT
+71 
-84 ILAWNIQKEQHM
+84 
-96 LVDKYANALRK
+96 
-107 YMKNLKV
+107 
-114 RIQDKIVIIGYSKN
+114 
-128 GKRHKKGETKYF
+128 
-140 EIKFRTTK
+140 
-148 LTKLIKYLVYLDFS
+148 
-162 KDIEPQINNGA
+162 

-190 LNLAKDIQNRL
+190 LNLAQNIQNRL
-201 LSKIKFIDFSN
+201 LSKIHLIDFSN

-220 TKGINNA
+220 TKGVNNA
-227 RIEIDN
+227 RIEFDE

-238 KHWFIFKMKGNKEYR
+238 KRWFIFKMKGNKEYR
-253 LPLEINDEYHNEEMI
+253 LPLEINDEYHNKEII

-282 INISTTYEGEEPVF
+282 INISTTYEGEGLLF

-321 IDYDRA
+321 IDYDRD
-327 FFKSI
+327 FFKNI

-342 GYQNL
+342 GYKNL
-347 SKKEL
+347 SEKEL

-422 LLRQGEKRGI
+422 FLRQAEKRGI

-451 IDKDNRTT
+451 INPNNRTT

-466 ACSYEDNADYVG
+466 ACGYEDNADYVG

-490 WLGVQANKLYSVDE
+490 WLGVQANKLYSIDE

-516 TLLNVLNQYYEARGI
+516 TLLNVLNQYYKARGF
-531 LHHPVLPSNV
+531 LHHPVLPSEV
-541 NSVRVVVKV
+541 NSVRSVVKA

>member
-1 LIGKRIPVRK
+1 MKK

-44 SMSNYKNVLSQY
+44 SMSNYKNMLSKY
-56 VYENRNLLLTSDGIK
+56 VYENRNLLLTSNGIK
-71 TLKANYNIVKDNT
+71 TLKANYNIVKDDV
-84 ILAWNIQKEQHM
+84 ILAWNIQKEHQM
-96 LVDKYANALRK
+96 IVDKYADTLK
-107 YMKNLKV
+107 KHMKNLKIRV
-114 RIQDKIVIIGYSKN
+114 QDKMIIARYSKN
-128 GKRHKKGETKYF
+128 GKRHKKGDTKYF

-148 LTKLIKYLVYLDFS
+148 LTKLIKYIVYLDFS
-162 KDIEPQINNGA
+162 KDIEPQITNGA

-201 LSKIKFIDFSN
+201 LSKIKFIDFSD

-220 TKGINNA
+220 SNENKA

-238 KHWFIFKMKGNKEYR
+238 KCWFIFKMKNGKEYR
-253 LPLEINDEYHNEEMI
+253 LPLEINEEYHNKNII
-268 GKEFILYLSLKKNK
+268 GKEFLLYLSLKKNK
-282 INISTTYEGEEPVF
+282 INISTTYEGEELSF

-321 IDYDRA
+321 IDYDRD

-332 VKDLSKLDKI
+332 VKDLNKLDKI

-347 SKKEL
+347 NEKEI

-357 LYRRL
+357 LYRRI

-374 DYCEQNGIT
+374 DYCEKNGIT

-397 IINEEF
+397 TVNEEF

-414 HLSDVKNA
+414 HLSNVKNM
-422 LLRQGEKRGI
+422 LLRQGEKRDI

-444 GCPECGN
+444 SCPECGN
-451 IDKDNRTT
+451 IALNNRTT

-466 ACSYEDNADYVG
+466 SCRYEDNADHVG
-478 SVNVLDRFNLFH
+478 SVNVLERFNLFH

-516 TLLNVLNQYYEARGI
+516 TLLRILNQYYEARGI
-531 LHHPVLPSNV
+531 LHHPVLPSEV
-541 NSVRVVVKV
+541 NSVRAVVKV

>member
-1 LIGKRIPVRK
+1 
-11 KKDKDKKPNLRSIL
+11 
-25 YTSKYF
+25 
-31 NTGKGNEIKKLLE
+31 
-44 SMSNYKNVLSQY
+44 MSNYKNMLSKY
-56 VYENRNLLLTSDGIK
+56 VYENMSLLLTSDGIK
-71 TLKANYNIVKDNT
+71 TLKANYNIVKDDV
-84 ILAWNIQKEQHM
+84 ILAWNIQKEHQM
-96 LVDKYANALRK
+96 IVDKYADTLK
-107 YMKNLKV
+107 KHMKNLNIRV
-114 RIQDKIVIIGYSKN
+114 QDKMVIARYSKN
-128 GKRHKKGETKYF
+128 GKRHKKGDTKYF
-140 EIKFRTTK
+140 EIKFKSTK
-148 LTKLIKYLVYLDFS
+148 LTRLVKYLVYLDFS
-162 KDIEPQINNGA
+162 KDIESQITNRA

-201 LSKIKFIDFSN
+201 LSKIKFIDFSD

-220 TKGINNA
+220 SNENKA
-227 RIEIDN
+227 RIEFDE

-238 KHWFIFKMKGNKEYR
+238 KYWFIFKMKNVKEYR
-253 LPLEINDEYHNEEMI
+253 LPLEINKEYHNKEII

-282 INISTTYEGEEPVF
+282 INISTTYEGEGLSF

-321 IDYDRA
+321 IDYDRD
-327 FFKSI
+327 FFKNI
-332 VKDLSKLDKI
+332 VKDLNKLDKI

-347 SKKEL
+347 SEKEL

-414 HLSDVKNA
+414 HLSNVKNM

-451 IDKDNRTT
+451 IDKNNRTT
-459 QEVFKCT
+459 QESFKCSE
-466 ACSYEDNADYVG
+466 CGYEDNADYVG

-490 WLGVQANKLYSVDE
+490 WLGVQANRLYSIDE
-504 YGRISPKHVSRH
+504 YGRISPKQVGRH
-516 TLLNVLNQYYEARGI
+516 TLLNVLNQYYEAKGF
-531 LHHPVLPSNV
+531 LHHPVLPSEV
-541 NSVRVVVKV
+541 NSVRSVVKV